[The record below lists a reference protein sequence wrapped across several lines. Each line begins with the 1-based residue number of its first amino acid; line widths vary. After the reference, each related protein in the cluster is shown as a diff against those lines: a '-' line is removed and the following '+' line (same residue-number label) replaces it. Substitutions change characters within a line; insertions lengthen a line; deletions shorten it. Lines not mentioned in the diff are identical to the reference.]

1 MLKIENVDSIVGS
14 AIGKYK
20 ITSVKD
26 FTNSYSFAVF
36 DSNNGSYFRIDLMKE
51 RIDGYWQL
59 RWSPT
64 KYIKIADSII
74 RDKSL
79 MINEIVSLV
88 YSHRKPIK

>member
-14 AIGKYK
+14 EIGKYK

-36 DSNNGSYFRIDLMKE
+36 DSNNSSYFRIDLMKE

-59 RWSPT
+59 RYSPT
-64 KYIKIADSII
+64 KYFMITESII

-79 MINEIVSLV
+79 MINEIFNLVS
-88 YSHRKPIK
+88 SHRKPIK